1 MDFDDL
7 IYHTVKLLQNDEEAR
22 RYYQDKFKYVVVD
35 EYQDTSIAQFNL
47 VRLLAGGSNNVCV
60 VGDDDQSIYKFRGA
74 TIENI
79 LNFEQVFNGGQDH
92 SAWNRTTVPLPTSSM
107 PPTAS
112 SKTTQAARARLCGP
126 RTATAKRSTTTP
138 PPTSRTEASHLADII
153 GEHLREGAHL
163 RDHAVLYRMNAQS
176 NPIETYFARRGHPVP
191 HRGRPALL

>member
-1 MDFDDL
+1 MPRRPPRDTKAALISKIYTTYAARLKKAGAMDFDDL

-79 LNFEQVFNGGQDH
+79 LNFEQVFKG
-92 SAWNRTTVPLPTSSM
+92 A
-107 PPTAS
+107 
-112 SKTTQAARARLCGP
+112 KTIRLEQNY
-126 RTATAKRSTTTP
+126 RST
-138 PPTSRTEASHLADII
+138 SNIL
-153 GEHLREGAHL
+153 
-163 RDHAVLYRMNAQS
+163 NAANS
-176 NPIETYFARRGHPVP
+176 VIKNNA
-191 HRGRPALL
+191 GRKGKTL